1 MTQSVLLYKK
11 HKPLISIIT
20 VVLNNRVGLELTA
33 ASVVNQICFSNM
45 EWIVIDGGSTDGGV
59 DVLKSYQDE
68 LTYWVSEPDGGIYEA
83 MNKGLMHANGEYV
96 LFLNAGDA
104 LCSADVM
111 THVLEDTRYGKVD
124 YLSGN
129 IYYTIDNEVI
139 GKSYSPKVVT
149 GLYLFK
155 ESLGH
160 QSTFMRTSRLK
171 EYGGY
176 DTKYRIVADAK
187 FFFEDMIMRDASY
200 SKLDFYVSNYDLSG
214 VSTINWTANK
224 KERERFLKEILPER
238 IYADY
243 QRMAYGET
251 TLEKLECKMGKKSFL
266 YKLLTYLAIFGYI
279 PKAILNR
286 VKMKKR

>member
-139 GKSYSPKVVT
+139 GKSYSPKVVQDYI
-149 GLYLFK
+149 YLRK
-155 ESLGH
+155 VWGINQHLCVPLD
-160 QSTFMRTSRLK
+160 LK
-171 EYGGY
+171 SM
-176 DTKYRIVADAK
+176 A
-187 FFFEDMIMRDASY
+187 DMIQSIE
-200 SKLDFYVSNYDLSG
+200 L
-214 VSTINWTANK
+214 
-224 KERERFLKEILPER
+224 LPMQNSSLR
-238 IYADY
+238 I
-243 QRMAYGET
+243 
-251 TLEKLECKMGKKSFL
+251 
-266 YKLLTYLAIFGYI
+266 
-279 PKAILNR
+279 
-286 VKMKKR
+286 